1 MFFCDLIWFCV
12 LFQKHLGSLIF
23 QEDDRKRLLQ
33 QLLVNSSHPSLSAP
47 IRLLYLDW
55 LNDFLVRRPETT
67 AHIQNVS
74 CFLPGNFDGPET
86 HLRKLKL
93 LSSVLKN
100 KKGNLIVTL

>member
-1 MFFCDLIWFCV
+1 MIFCDLICFCV

-33 QLLVNSSHPSLSAP
+33 QLLLNSSHPSLSAS

-55 LNDFLVRRPETT
+55 LSDYLVRRPETT
-67 AHIQNVS
+67 ADVQNVS

-86 HLRKLKL
+86 HIRKLKL

-100 KKGNLIVTL
+100 KKGNLIATS

>member
-1 MFFCDLIWFCV
+1 
-12 LFQKHLGSLIF
+12 
-23 QEDDRKRLLQ
+23 
-33 QLLVNSSHPSLSAP
+33 LSAP

-55 LNDFLVRRPETT
+55 LNDYLVRRPETT
-67 AHIQNVS
+67 ANIQNVS

-100 KKGNLIVTL
+100 KEGNLIVTS